1 MAQITAFSN
10 ILGAARRLRVAAG
23 EEVMKAVLAL
33 IVIYVGT
40 FLVAIQGASQSSA
53 VQAAPQKSAVAQ
65 TAAMDPEKE
74 ADIRSLMELVGAK
87 DMVQDGITNSV
98 EQYREKLIATVPNNE
113 KGQAFVNA
121 FADTYQKKVDVDQLT
136 EQLVAVYDQ
145 HFTHDEIKGL
155 LQFYGSPLGQKVA
168 AEMPK
173 IGREIQ
179 ARSRAAGTKAA
190 KEALQALKEQNP
202 EVGQSARLGQG
213 RLRQR
218 GQGQQQAQNQ
228 APPEQR

>member
-1 MAQITAFSN
+1 
-10 ILGAARRLRVAAG
+10 
-23 EEVMKAVLAL
+23 MKAVLAL

-202 EVGQSARLGQG
+202 EVGQSARLGIGQG

-218 GQGQQQAQNQ
+218 GPGQQQAQNQ